1 MKLLQSVSLVSAMA
15 TLVNGFSFSTITG
28 ESSPS
33 KGLIDDTDLTPDEE
47 SRIYGGSNADISK
60 YSYVAKLIPGDAEDV
75 LLCGGTLIAPQY
87 VLTTVYC
94 LGWFPLDL
102 HVSLGGQKNKH
113 KGSPKSERIRAVEL
127 FRHPMYNSTWYTY
140 DVAVIKLEKPSTHKP
155 ARLTGADGSD
165 AKAGTIATVFG
176 WGEISKEK
184 NAEALQSVAAKI
196 IPDDECSKYAIDTD
210 VTLCAG
216 TERGKGFCGGDFGA
230 PLISKGVVV
239 GIASTFP
246 GEAND
251 CGELPGMY
259 TRVSHVLDYINDV
272 VNGGSTGNVTDSPP
286 LNEFTAGGSQ

>member
-1 MKLLQSVSLVSAMA
+1 
-15 TLVNGFSFSTITG
+15 
-28 ESSPS
+28 
-33 KGLIDDTDLTPDEE
+33 
-47 SRIYGGSNADISK
+47 
-60 YSYVAKLIPGDAEDV
+60 
-75 LLCGGTLIAPQY
+75 
-87 VLTTVYC
+87 
-94 LGWFPLDL
+94 
-102 HVSLGGQKNKH
+102 
-113 KGSPKSERIRAVEL
+113 
-127 FRHPMYNSTWYTY
+127 
-140 DVAVIKLEKPSTHKP
+140 
-155 ARLTGADGSD
+155 
-165 AKAGTIATVFG
+165 AGTIATVFG

-216 TERGKGFCGGDFGA
+216 TERGKGFCSGDNGA